1 MTPAA
6 RHQAAIEVLEAWAH
20 SGSGEAL
27 DRTLAAWGRAHRF
40 AGSGDRHAIADI
52 CYGTV
57 RRARS
62 LQWLGGGGDPGSR
75 LEAFRP
81 RIAVLAGAVFA
92 GQELSQIA
100 GAGRYAPAALTAEE
114 ADALA
119 ALAAE
124 GEVKGLEDVPP
135 GVRFNLPDW
144 LLDALGSV
152 PGAALAALGERAPV
166 DLRVNRLKATP
177 EAAAAALVEES
188 IETERGPLAPDCL
201 RVVGGARRVAGSA
214 AYRGGLVELQDAA
227 SQAAALRARAAPGE
241 IVLDLCAGG
250 GGKTLALAAA
260 MEGPAPGRGRLIAHD
275 ASPRRMSDLAPRAAR
290 AGARVETIGTEALA
304 ALEGACDLVLT
315 DVPCSGS
322 GAWRRDGDA
331 RWRFGRQDLERL
343 NATQDAILDRA
354 ARLVRP
360 GGRLVYVTCS
370 IILAENAARVEA
382 FLARTSSFRPDPAG
396 AFSTFPDPAGGDGF
410 FVFPLLNQS

>member
-6 RHQAAIEVLEAWAH
+6 RHQAAIEVLEAWVH

-81 RIAVLAGAVFA
+81 RIAVLAGAVLA

-100 GAGRYAPAALTAEE
+100 GAGRHAPAALTAEE
-114 ADALA
+114 AGALA
-119 ALAAE
+119 TLAAE
-124 GEVKGLEDVPP
+124 GEVKGLDGAPP
-135 GVRFNLPDW
+135 SVRVNLPDW

-152 PGAALAALGERAPV
+152 PGTALAALGERAPV

-177 EAAAAALVEES
+177 EAAAAALAEEG

-241 IVLDLCAGG
+241 TVLDFCAGG

-260 MEGPAPGRGRLIAHD
+260 MEGRGRLIAHD

-322 GAWRRDGDA
+322 GAWRRNGDA
-331 RWRFGRQDLERL
+331 RWRFGREDLERL

-370 IILAENAARVEA
+370 IIPAENAARIEA
-382 FLARTSSFRPDPAG
+382 FLARTSAFRTDPVG
-396 AFSTFPDPAGGDGF
+396 TFSTLPDPAGGDGF